1 MHTEMWEHAATVEN
15 VEVLQS
21 RGVHFVM
28 PDEGELAGGDVGAGR
43 LADPLDIADAC
54 VAILAQLAPVA
65 TPHVPHDLDGMTV
78 LVSAGG
84 TREAIDPV
92 RYIGNRSSGKQG
104 HAIAIAARQRG
115 ANVQLVTTAESAADI
130 VAESGIQVTRVAS
143 ALEMREAMLERAG
156 SADLVLM
163 SAAVA
168 DFRPSEQSELKLKK
182 RDGLPNIELVPNPNI
197 LHELVAKRRP
207 GQTIVGFAAET
218 DHLRENAREKLE
230 QSGADLIVANDVSRS
245 DAGFE
250 CDTNVVT
257 IHRAGGGD
265 PVEVGKASKHDIAHR
280 VLDVALAE
288 RTTSQARPRLREV
301 T

>member
-1 MHTEMWEHAATVEN
+1 MWEHPATREN
-15 VEVLQS
+15 VQVLQS

-43 LADPLDIADAC
+43 LADPIDIADAC
-54 VAILAQLAPVA
+54 VAILGSHAPA
-65 TPHVPHDLDGMTV
+65 TQHVPQDLDGMSV

-84 TREAIDPV
+84 TREALDPV

-115 ANVQLVTTAESAADI
+115 ATVQLVTSAERI
-130 VAESGIQVTRVAS
+130 EELEGTGIQVTRVSS
-143 ALEMREAMLERAG
+143 ALEMHDAMLERAR
-156 SADLVLM
+156 SADLVVM

-168 DFRPSEQSELKLKK
+168 DFRPAEQSSRKMKK
-182 RDGLPNIELVPNPNI
+182 RDGVPRIELVPNPNI
-197 LHELVAKRRP
+197 LHELVASRRP

-230 QSGADLIVANDVSRS
+230 QSGADLIVANDVSRA
-245 DAGFE
+245 DTGFE
-250 CDTNVVT
+250 CDTNAVT
-257 IHRAGGGD
+257 IHRSGGGASI
-265 PVEVGKASKHDIAHR
+265 EVGLATKHEIAHR
-280 VLDVALAE
+280 VLDAALGE
-288 RTTSQARPRLREV
+288 RAARSERPRLREV